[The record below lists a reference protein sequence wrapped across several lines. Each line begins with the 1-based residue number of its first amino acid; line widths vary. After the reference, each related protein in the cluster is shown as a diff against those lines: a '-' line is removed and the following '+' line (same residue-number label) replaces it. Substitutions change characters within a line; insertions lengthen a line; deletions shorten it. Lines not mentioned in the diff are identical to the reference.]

1 MDFLFKL
8 LVEPWVTILTAPLF
22 FGEVVIGG
30 IMAGVMYS
38 LVALGFVLIYKA
50 SGVFN
55 FSQGVMV
62 LFAALSLVGLMERGV
77 PLLLAIALTGVIML
91 ALAFAIERVIL
102 RYMVNQEQIIL
113 FMATIGLTYFL
124 EGFGETIWGSNVKKL
139 DVGLPDGPLNVSNVA
154 IGPSVLVWTFAVAL
168 AATLAV
174 LFLWRM
180 RAVRRSVDAGRA
192 PALAVMP
199 GPAGLAFAA
208 LGLACF
214 FARFFFGPEAD
225 FIQGRVGA
233 TATFLVTLSWTGLAM
248 VWGVA
253 FVWLATWL
261 GARQG
266 LLDAGK
272 DPPPLHY
279 AWFILLGIVSVIAAA
294 AGVVWGARSGILIN
308 AFELSAAVI
317 AAILVIALALFFQK
331 TRVGRA
337 LRAVADDHAA
347 ALSVGISLRGIW
359 VIVWAVSG
367 MVALAAGIIWGG
379 KSGVQFS
386 LSLIALKALPV
397 LILGGFTSVPGAIV
411 GGLIIGV
418 GEKVAEV
425 YWGPALGGAIENWF
439 AYMLALVFL
448 LFRPQGL
455 FGEKII
461 ERV

>member
-1 MDFLFKL
+1 MDFLYRL
-8 LVEPWVTILTAPLF
+8 LLEPWVMILTGPLF

-30 IMAGVMYS
+30 VMAGVMYS

-55 FSQGVMV
+55 FAQGIMV

-91 ALAFAIERVIL
+91 ALAVVIERVIL

-139 DVGLPDGPLNVSNVA
+139 DVGLPDGAIKVSTMRMSMPL
-154 IGPSVLVWTFAVAL
+154 LVGIFACAL
-168 AATLAV
+168 AATIAL
-174 LFLWRM
+174 LFMWRA
-180 RAVRRSVDAGRA
+180 RAVRRSIDVERGAGA
-192 PALAVMP
+192 AP
-199 GPAGLAFAA
+199 GPAACIFAA
-208 LGLACF
+208 LGAVF
-214 FARFFFGPEAD
+214 FSVRFLFGPEASFVD
-225 FIQGRVGA
+225 GRAERTAMLLA
-233 TATFLVTLSWTGLAM
+233 TVSWTGLIM
-248 VWGVA
+248 VLGVA
-253 FVWLATWL
+253 FFWLAAWV
-261 GARQG
+261 GSRQSRHDKG
-266 LLDAGK
+266 PEL
-272 DPPPLHY
+272 PPPLHY
-279 AWFILLGIVSVIAAA
+279 GWFILLGIASVIAAA
-294 AGVVWGARSGILIN
+294 AGVVWASKAGMLIN

-317 AAILVIALALFFQK
+317 AAILVIVLALFFQK

-359 VIVWAVSG
+359 VIVWAVAG
-367 MVALAAGIIWGG
+367 MVALTAGIIWGG

-425 YWGPALGGAIENWF
+425 YWGPAIGGAIENWF
-439 AYMLALVFL
+439 AYVLALVFL